1 MTTCTTTDCGRPTET
16 YLCAQCV
23 TDLDAWI
30 QKANEYAPELD
41 VTIAKQDVLR
51 KAGNTGGGGNK
62 AGSAAPVNLDAI
74 QLQQNLYSVG
84 SRTAAVYAQDQFAAG
99 IAWTIQDW
107 VTKAERLIS
116 GPEADHTVDQLAARR
131 RLAIEVPEALH
142 TKPLIEWLKVTHG
155 IDMKESLLRKWAE
168 RGTITRNNHEGRPTY
183 DPTAVL
189 IQARKNKVA

>member
-74 QLQQNLYSVG
+74 QLQQNLYSAG

-116 GPEADHTVDQLAARR
+116 GPEAERVDHAAIREKVQDIAPAMTTRQL
-131 RLAIEVPEALH
+131 IP
-142 TKPLIEWLKVTHG
+142 WLRDNAG
-155 IDMKESLLRKWAE
+155 ITLKRSDINNWRMRGKLRPVE
-168 RGTITRNNHEGRPTY
+168 REPQPTY
-183 DPTAVL
+183 LPHEVLHLWHERETA
-189 IQARKNKVA
+189 